1 MNLKKLLL
9 SFPNLTL
16 HELASIIIP
25 LSLFNFCFDYL
36 SDSEILADEFKIGIV
51 NYLHH
56 ILAFSS
62 VFFGFMFSMFFT
74 NNIWFILMTTII
86 FIGIHVGFL
95 INDNVCWM
103 TILINKLINKN
114 KPLRKWRG
122 ADPLAYIK
130 HYLRGDEWAYSNL
143 HVCKKDKC
151 LLVIGHICYIL
162 LSLKLYIIKSN

>member
-1 MNLKKLLL
+1 
-9 SFPNLTL
+9 
-16 HELASIIIP
+16 
-25 LSLFNFCFDYL
+25 
-36 SDSEILADEFKIGIV
+36 
-51 NYLHH
+51 
-56 ILAFSS
+56 
-62 VFFGFMFSMFFT
+62 
-74 NNIWFILMTTII
+74 MTTVI
-86 FIGIHVGFL
+86 FIGIHIGFL

>member
-36 SDSEILADEFKIGIV
+36 SDSEIIKDELKIGIV

-56 ILAFSS
+56 VLAFSS

-95 INDNVCWM
+95 INDNICWM
-103 TILINKLINKN
+103 TVLINKLINK
-114 KPLRKWRG
+114 KVRLIRRF
-122 ADPLAYIK
+122 
-130 HYLRGDEWAYSNL
+130 
-143 HVCKKDKC
+143 
-151 LLVIGHICYIL
+151 
-162 LSLKLYIIKSN
+162 